1 MADNFT
7 EYIKTDKNGTKWFA
21 DYRCQHCGG
30 AGASEAWRYTG
41 YTCYFCGGSGRRSK
55 PHIYKEY
62 TPEYEAKLKAQRIK
76 RAEKRL
82 AERKAH
88 TAVLNAEFYSR
99 NGFDAE
105 GNMWLVLGNAYEI
118 KDKLKELGCKYIKGA
133 SVWGSDHELDGIKT
147 LKVNAS
153 DMYDID
159 NAGVYLW
166 QWLKVGDVIEMVR
179 EANEA
184 LTASQSKSNYVG
196 KVGDRLELT
205 VKLTKVS
212 SYDTHFN
219 HVTVTNYINIF
230 EDAYGNVYVW
240 KTTAWFDANV
250 DDELTL
256 KGTVKEHSEYKGIK
270 QTILT
275 RCKVMAKEV
284 R

>member
-1 MADNFT
+1 MADIFT

-30 AGASEAWRYTG
+30 AGCSEAWRFTG

-62 TPEYEAKLKAQRIK
+62 TPEYEAKLNAQRIK
-76 RAEKRL
+76 RADKRL
-82 AERKAH
+82 AERQAKSAE
-88 TAVLNAEFYSR
+88 LNADFFSR

-118 KDKLKELGCKYIKGA
+118 KDRLKELGCKYIKGA
-133 SVWGSDHELDGIKT
+133 CVWSCDHELEGIKM

-159 NAGVYLW
+159 NAGVYMW
-166 QWLKVGDVIEMVR
+166 QCLRVAEIIEMVR
-179 EANEA
+179 EANDK
-184 LTASQSKSNYVG
+184 LTASESKSNYVG
-196 KVGDRLELT
+196 NVGDRIDVT
-205 VKLTKVS
+205 VKLVKVS
-212 SYDTHFN
+212 FYDTHFN
-219 HVTVTNYINIF
+219 HVTISNSINIF
-230 EDAYGNVYVW
+230 EDAQGNIFVW
-240 KTTAWFDANV
+240 KTTACLDVFV
-250 DDELTL
+250 DDQVTL
-256 KGTVKEHSEYKGIK
+256 RGTVKEHSEYKGIK

-275 RCKVMAKEV
+275 RCKVTAKEV